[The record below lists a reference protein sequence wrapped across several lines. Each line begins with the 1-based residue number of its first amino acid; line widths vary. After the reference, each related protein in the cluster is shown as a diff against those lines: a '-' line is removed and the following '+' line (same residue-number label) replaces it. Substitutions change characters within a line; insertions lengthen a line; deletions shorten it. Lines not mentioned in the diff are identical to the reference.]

1 MDEDANP
8 QLLSV
13 ESHIQ
18 STEIH
23 HNPLL
28 TTSGLSSGFQSYAQS
43 DSAHSRTHS
52 HEHSD
57 DHPHEHTHES
67 NRSMKAEPTH
77 MHAGTD
83 LNSPEVRQFYN
94 IPPVMD
100 SEEASY
106 LIRTILSFKYYKR
119 YAFAMNHVRMQNF
132 YSLPESHRTLLQPE
146 FTEKLQAIDEAIEK
160 NAIIANRIARLG
172 EEMYL
177 DGQEIRMGGP
187 ISPRQKYTHPVYY
200 G

>member
-1 MDEDANP
+1 
-8 QLLSV
+8 
-13 ESHIQ
+13 
-18 STEIH
+18 
-23 HNPLL
+23 
-28 TTSGLSSGFQSYAQS
+28 
-43 DSAHSRTHS
+43 
-52 HEHSD
+52 
-57 DHPHEHTHES
+57 
-67 NRSMKAEPTH
+67 MKAEPTH
-77 MHAGTD
+77 MDAGTD

-177 DGQEIRMGGP
+177 DGQEVRMGGP
-187 ISPRQKYTHPVYY
+187 ISPRQKYTPPFYY
-200 G
+200 GLFQGYGEGAKYLETICEGLE